1 MKSMFLVLML
11 LVFLNACAASS
22 PEGQVRRELGLDL
35 PAAEQVITRESHGG
49 FHGDGATWIELS
61 YTSETEDQAAERMKA
76 GGWRPLPA
84 TENLQRVMAGE
95 LSDEWSFP
103 EIANGLWYFY
113 DRHSESKDPADD
125 AELFNRFSYNFTF
138 AVFDADRDRLY
149 YLEFDT

>member
-1 MKSMFLVLML
+1 
-11 LVFLNACAASS
+11 
-22 PEGQVRRELGLDL
+22 
-35 PAAEQVITRESHGG
+35 
-49 FHGDGATWIELS
+49 
-61 YTSETEDQAAERMKA
+61 
-76 GGWRPLPA
+76 
-84 TENLQRVMAGE
+84 MAGE